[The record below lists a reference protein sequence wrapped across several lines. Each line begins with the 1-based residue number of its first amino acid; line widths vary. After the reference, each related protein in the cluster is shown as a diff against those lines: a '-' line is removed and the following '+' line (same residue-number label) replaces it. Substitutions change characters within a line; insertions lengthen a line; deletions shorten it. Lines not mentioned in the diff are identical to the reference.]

1 MVITICGCDTC
12 KMGLCKVFSA
22 LIFLLIVC
30 VCTSNSVSISRKLQN
45 EDFLYPSRYN
55 NYEEMTN
62 LFRDLNS
69 TYPHLAK
76 LHSIG
81 KSVQNRDLWVLEISE
96 NVHQRSLG
104 EPMFKYVANMHGDET
119 VGRELMIFLAQY
131 LLKNYGSD
139 ARVTHLVNTT
149 DIFLMPSLN
158 PDGYEASQVR
168 TVYE

>member
-1 MVITICGCDTC
+1 MR
-12 KMGLCKVFSA
+12 KVFFS
-22 LIFLLIVC
+22 LIFHVIVC
-30 VCTSNSVSISRKLQN
+30 VSACNSVSISRKLQI
-45 EDFLYPSRYN
+45 EDFVSPQYH
-55 NYEEMTN
+55 NYEEITK
-62 LFRDLNS
+62 LLRDLTS
-69 TYPHLAK
+69 AYPHLAR

-96 NVHQRSLG
+96 NVHHRSLG

-131 LLKNYGSD
+131 LLKNYDSD
-139 ARVTHLVNTT
+139 ARVTRLVNTT

-168 TVYE
+168 MSMVLNN

>member
-1 MVITICGCDTC
+1 MVGSGVC
-12 KMGLCKVFSA
+12 KMGLCNAFSL
-22 LIFLLIVC
+22 LIFLLVLC
-30 VCTSNSVSISRKLQN
+30 VCNPVSVSRKLQN
-45 EDFLYPSRYN
+45 EDFLSRSQYH

-62 LFRDLNS
+62 LLRYLNS
-69 TYPHLAK
+69 TYPRLAR

-96 NVHQRSLG
+96 NVLHRSLG

-119 VGRELMIFLAQY
+119 VGRELMIFLAEY

-139 ARVTHLVNTT
+139 ARVTYLVNTT

-158 PDGYEASQVR
+158 PDGFEASQVR
-168 TVYE
+168 KGED

>member
-1 MVITICGCDTC
+1 MFKADQAVCGTSCN
-12 KMGLCKVFSA
+12 MGLWRVFSS
-22 LIFLLIVC
+22 LIFLVILC
-30 VCTSNSVSISRKLQN
+30 VCACKSFSVSRKLQN
-45 EDFLYPSRYN
+45 EDFLSPSHYS
-55 NYEEMTN
+55 NYEELTD

-69 TYPHLAK
+69 TYPHLAR
-76 LHSIG
+76 LHTIG

-168 TVYE
+168 IG